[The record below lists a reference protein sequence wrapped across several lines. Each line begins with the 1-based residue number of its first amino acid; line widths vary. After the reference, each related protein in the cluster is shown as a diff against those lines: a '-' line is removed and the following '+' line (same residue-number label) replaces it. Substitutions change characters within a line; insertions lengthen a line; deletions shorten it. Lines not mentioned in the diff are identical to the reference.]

1 MALLDPRRS
10 GGESLIVRVHH
21 IALAVTDLA
30 AAEAFYAGVL
40 ELAVIARSERSI
52 WLDLDGAIL
61 MLEREGTPGGPHCL
75 ALAILPGE
83 RTTWRA
89 RLGAARQAIESETT
103 YTLYLR
109 DPDGNRIGLSSY
121 PMVE

>member
-1 MALLDPRRS
+1 M
-10 GGESLIVRVHH
+10 RVHH
-21 IALAVTDLA
+21 IALAVTELP
-30 AAEAFYAGVL
+30 AAEAFYSGVL
-40 ELAVIARSERSI
+40 GLAVIARGARSI

-83 RTTWRA
+83 RADWRA
-89 RLGAARQAIESETT
+89 RLGAAIENETA

-109 DPDGNRIGLSSY
+109 DPDGNRIGLSCY
-121 PMVE
+121 PMIE

>member
-1 MALLDPRRS
+1 MALLDPRRA
-10 GGESLIVRVHH
+10 GGEPLTVRVHH
-21 IALAVTDLA
+21 IALAVTDLP

-40 ELAVIARSERSI
+40 GLAVTARSERSI
-52 WLDLDGAIL
+52 WLDLDGVIL

-83 RTTWRA
+83 RAAWRA
-89 RLGAARQAIESETT
+89 RLAAAIETETT

-109 DPDGNRIGLSSY
+109 DPDGNRIGLSCY
-121 PMVE
+121 PVVK